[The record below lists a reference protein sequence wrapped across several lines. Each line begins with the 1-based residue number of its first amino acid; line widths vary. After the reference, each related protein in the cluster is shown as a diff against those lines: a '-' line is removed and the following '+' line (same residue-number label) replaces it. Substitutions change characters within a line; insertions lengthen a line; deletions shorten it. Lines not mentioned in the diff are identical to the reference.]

1 MSRDVLYQNDTLQ
14 TITAPILHPDG
25 TPQDLTGLRVK
36 FALRG
41 EYDTIN
47 AFGPNDGIVS
57 NTTTGE
63 VSYQVSAGDLLA
75 LTPGVYRGQWI
86 LIDNNQA
93 SVHVDAGQF
102 EVRSSL

>member
-1 MSRDVLYQNDTLQ
+1 MSRDILYQNDTLQ

-25 TPQDLTGLRVK
+25 SPQDLTGLRVK

-41 EYDTIN
+41 EYDAAN
-47 AFGPNDGIVS
+47 LFGPNDGSVT
-57 NTTTGE
+57 NNTTGE
-63 VSYQVSAGDLLA
+63 VAYQVSSADLLGA
-75 LTPGVYRGQWI
+75 SPGVYRGQWI
-86 LIDNNQA
+86 LIDNNQN